1 MGRYTKREHAAGRFW
16 LDKRSNSP
24 AYCICWMD
32 DRQVRRKS
40 TGTDDLDAAIRALK
54 AQYLA
59 EDSPE
64 VQDVARVPLADV
76 VQAYYL
82 QHGQHLP
89 AAKWLRYA
97 VAHWVR
103 FFGETISV
111 WNATRPSQ
119 IERFIDDLR
128 QRGLKPSSINAV
140 LTAGKAALNRSWRR
154 GELTRQIH
162 VPSIKVTRMQ
172 PKGRPLS
179 VEECAAWL
187 DASAPHFHTLLFVC
201 LATGSRP
208 EAVKELKW
216 EQVDFEDGLLHL
228 NPEEREQTSKRRPV
242 VKMPPMLIAYLRQ
255 IPRESDFVVSFR
267 GRPVDRYYT
276 ALGESRKRSGLD
288 ERVNLYSARHTVAR
302 WMRKECVPI
311 EEISGQLGHRVR
323 GFAIT
328 EIYAAYS
335 PDYQQNATL
344 ALERLLHAIATRA
357 ESCHTLIESCKT
369 NAGDRILAN

>member
-1 MGRYTKREHAAGRFW
+1 MGRYTKREHVAGRFW

-24 AYCICWMD
+24 AYCICWLEG
-32 DRQVRRKS
+32 RQVRRKS
-40 TGTDDLDAAIRALK
+40 TGTDDLDAAIRVLK
-54 AQYLA
+54 AHYLS

-64 VQDVARVPLADV
+64 VQDVSRVPLADV

-111 WNATRPSQ
+111 WNATRPPR

-128 QRGLKPSSINAV
+128 ERGLKPSSINAV

-208 EAVKELKW
+208 EAVKELRW

-228 NPEEREQTSKRRPV
+228 NPEEREQTSKHRPV
-242 VKMPPMLIAYLRQ
+242 VKMPPILIAYMRQ
-255 IPRESDFVVSFR
+255 LPRESDFVVSYR

-276 ALGESRKRSGLD
+276 ALGEGRKRAGLD

-302 WMRKECVPI
+302 WMRKERVPI

-335 PDYQQNATL
+335 PDYQQNATS

-357 ESCHTLIESCKT
+357 QSCHTLIGSSTT
-369 NAGDRILAN
+369 NVGDRILAD